1 MRTQSINIAYLEDDL
16 EQAKMVTSWFEEFGY
31 QCEHFT
37 HTQALLKRLKDKDF
51 DIALLDWE
59 LPDMSGLEAIKQIRS
74 KYHKNLPILFCSMR
88 DSEADVVQ
96 ALEQGADDYMRKPLL
111 RIELKARLQ
120 ALLRRTQDNHV
131 SDMIEHGPYRFDLA
145 NKVAQVNGQPVAM
158 TDKDF
163 EVATC
168 LFDNIGRIL
177 SRSFLLE
184 SVWGISSDLHTRTV
198 DVHVSRVRKALS
210 ITAES
215 GYRVKTIYQHGYRL
229 EKLE

>member
-1 MRTQSINIAYLEDDL
+1 MKTQSINVAYLEDDL

-31 QCEHFT
+31 PCEHFT
-37 HTQALLKRLKDKDF
+37 HTQALLNRLRDKDF

-120 ALLRRTQDNHV
+120 ALLRRTQDNQV
-131 SDMIEHGPYRFDLA
+131 SNMIEHGPYSFDLT
-145 NKVAQVNGQPVAM
+145 NKVALVNGLSVAM

-184 SVWGISSDLHTRTV
+184 TVWGISSDLHTRTV

-229 EKLE
+229 EKVE